1 MGKILSVKQLFKGL
15 KAQSKTMRRKLLFY
29 MCLLV
34 IAGICMFLVILMAVG
49 VFKEGRRRIQQNLN
63 LQLRNSEKD
72 VRELMDFQVGNAIRL
87 SERLKFALENDALS
101 YPYNIGE
108 LEDNTDALKKMQLSI
123 YPLIENALNITRVTG
138 VFAVFDTTVN
148 KNAPGAEDSRSGVY
162 LRVANIS
169 SGNAPEN
176 DIFLFRGDPEVAMQN
191 HIQLHNRWNME
202 FNTKQM
208 EWYKPQIASKN
219 SEENYLWIARH
230 NVPGTWENGIFLSAP
245 IRGNSGENYGLCG
258 LEISNLLFSLRYP
271 ALESGY
277 GEITTVL
284 VPVIDDKLYLSDG
297 LIGQQG
303 IAYLNEVETFDVET
317 GNDFNVYK
325 DGINTYLGMHRI
337 IEGAKDE
344 KGREWAIAVFLS
356 YNDYNEQ
363 IKRQRVKIIIAVLIF
378 IPVMLIA
385 AFVLSHHFVKPIVQG
400 LEELKNDDKC
410 QMRKVFGISEIDAL
424 AEFLEL
430 KNKEYQNGNKID
442 SVLPPEIE
450 ELFNNFIENS
460 KKLTASE
467 YNIMEYYIKGY
478 EIADIPDLVC
488 ISMNTVRKHNRNI
501 YEKLNVK
508 SNDELRLYTDLLKR
522 CGRIVELEREVEE
535 RTYSKN

>member
-1 MGKILSVKQLFKGL
+1 MSKILSVKQLLKGI
-15 KAQSKTMRRKLLFY
+15 KAQSRSMRRKLLFY

-34 IAGICMFLVILMAVG
+34 VAGICTFLVILMAVG
-49 VFKEGRRRIQQNLN
+49 VFKEGRRRIQQNLT
-63 LQLRNSEKD
+63 LQLKNSEKD

-87 SERLKFALENDALS
+87 SERLKFALENDTLS
-101 YPYNIGE
+101 YPYNIEE
-108 LEDNTDALKKMQLSI
+108 LENNADAIKKMQLNI
-123 YPLIENALNITRVTG
+123 YPLIENTLNITRVTG

-148 KNAPGAEDSRSGVY
+148 KNAPGAENSRSGVY

-202 FNTKQM
+202 FNKNQM
-208 EWYKPQIASKN
+208 EWYKSQIVSKN
-219 SEENYLWIARH
+219 TEENYLWIDRH
-230 NVPGTWENGIFLSAP
+230 TVPGTWENGIFLSVP
-245 IRGNSGENYGLCG
+245 IRGNSGGNYGLCG
-258 LEISNLLFSLRYP
+258 LEISNLLFGLRYP
-271 ALESGY
+271 AVESGY
-277 GEITTVL
+277 GEIITAL
-284 VPVIDDKLYLSDG
+284 VPVANNKLNLSDG

-303 IAYLNEVETFDVET
+303 VAYLNGVETFDVEP

-325 DGINTYLGMHRI
+325 SGVCNYLGMHRI

-356 YNDYNEQ
+356 FNDYNEQ
-363 IKRQRVKIIIAVLIF
+363 IARQRLKIIVAVLIF

-385 AFVLSHHFVKPIVQG
+385 AFILSHHFVKPIVKG
-400 LEELKNDDKC
+400 LEDLKNEDAGQVHKIS
-410 QMRKVFGISEIDAL
+410 GISEIDAL

-430 KNKEYQNGNKID
+430 KNKEYQSGNKIE
-442 SVLPPEIE
+442 SALPPEIE
-450 ELFNNFIENS
+450 ELFNNFIENAG
-460 KKLTASE
+460 KLTNSE
-467 YNIMEYYIKGY
+467 YNILEYYIAGY
-478 EIADIPDLVC
+478 EIADVPDLAC
-488 ISMNTVRKHNRNI
+488 ISMNTVRKHNRSI

-522 CGRIVELEREVEE
+522 CGRIAELERETGEHV
-535 RTYSKN
+535 

>member
-1 MGKILSVKQLFKGL
+1 MNKILSVKQLLKGI
-15 KAQSKTMRRKLLFY
+15 KAQSRSMRRKLLFY

-34 IAGICMFLVILMAVG
+34 VAGICTFLVILMAVG
-49 VFKEGRRRIQQNLN
+49 VFKEGRRRIQQNLT
-63 LQLRNSEKD
+63 LQLKNSEKD

-87 SERLKFALENDALS
+87 SERLKFALENEALS
-101 YPYNIGE
+101 YPYNIEE
-108 LEDNTDALKKMQLSI
+108 LENNADALKKMQLNI
-123 YPLIENALNITRVTG
+123 YPLIENTLNITRVTG

-176 DIFLFRGDPEVAMQN
+176 DIFLFRGDSEVAMQN

-208 EWYKPQIASKN
+208 EWYKTQIASKN
-219 SEENYLWIARH
+219 SEENYLWIDRH
-230 NVPGTWENGIFLSAP
+230 TVPGTWENGIFLSVP
-245 IRGNSGENYGLCG
+245 IRGNSGGNYGLCG
-258 LEISNLLFSLRYP
+258 LEISNLLFGLRYP
-271 ALESGY
+271 AVESGY
-277 GEITTVL
+277 GEIITAL
-284 VPVIDDKLYLSDG
+284 VPIADNKLNLSDG

-303 IAYLNEVETFDVET
+303 VAYLNGVETFDVEP

-325 DGINTYLGMHRI
+325 SGVRKYLGMHRI

-344 KGREWAIAVFLS
+344 KGREWGIAVFLS
-356 YNDYNEQ
+356 FNDYNEQ
-363 IKRQRVKIIIAVLIF
+363 IAKQRLKIIIAVLIF

-400 LEELKNDDKC
+400 LEELKNEDAG
-410 QMRKVFGISEIDAL
+410 QTHRVSGISEIDAL

-430 KNKEYQNGNKID
+430 KNKEHQSGNKIE

-450 ELFNNFIENS
+450 ELFNNFIENAG
-460 KKLTASE
+460 KLTNSE
-467 YNIMEYYIKGY
+467 YNILEYYIAGY
-478 EIADIPDLVC
+478 EIADVPDLAC
-488 ISMNTVRKHNRNI
+488 ISMNTVRKHNRSI

-522 CGRIVELEREVEE
+522 CGRIAELERETDEHV
-535 RTYSKN
+535 

>member
-1 MGKILSVKQLFKGL
+1 MLGAL
-15 KAQSKTMRRKLLFY
+15 Y
-29 MCLLV
+29 H
-34 IAGICMFLVILMAVG
+34 VG
-49 VFKEGRRRIQQNLN
+49 V
-63 LQLRNSEKD
+63 
-72 VRELMDFQVGNAIRL
+72 
-87 SERLKFALENDALS
+87 
-101 YPYNIGE
+101 
-108 LEDNTDALKKMQLSI
+108 
-123 YPLIENALNITRVTG
+123 
-138 VFAVFDTTVN
+138 
-148 KNAPGAEDSRSGVY
+148 
-162 LRVANIS
+162 
-169 SGNAPEN
+169 
-176 DIFLFRGDPEVAMQN
+176 
-191 HIQLHNRWNME
+191 
-202 FNTKQM
+202 
-208 EWYKPQIASKN
+208 
-219 SEENYLWIARH
+219 
-230 NVPGTWENGIFLSAP
+230 
-245 IRGNSGENYGLCG
+245 
-258 LEISNLLFSLRYP
+258 
-271 ALESGY
+271 
-277 GEITTVL
+277 
-284 VPVIDDKLYLSDG
+284 
-297 LIGQQG
+297 
-303 IAYLNEVETFDVET
+303 
-317 GNDFNVYK
+317 FNVYK

-344 KGREWAIAVFLS
+344 EGREWAIAVFLS
-356 YNDYNEQ
+356 YKDYNEQ
-363 IKRQRVKIIIAVLIF
+363 IRRQRVKIAVAVLIF

-460 KKLTASE
+460 KKLTTSE

-522 CGRIVELEREVEE
+522 CGRIGELERQTDV
-535 RTYSKN
+535 

>member
-1 MGKILSVKQLFKGL
+1 MSKILSVKQLLKGI
-15 KAQSKTMRRKLLFY
+15 KAQSRSMRRKLLFY

-34 IAGICMFLVILMAVG
+34 VAGICTFLVILMAVG
-49 VFKEGRRRIQQNLN
+49 VFKEGRRRIQQNLT
-63 LQLRNSEKD
+63 LQLKNSEKD

-87 SERLKFALENDALS
+87 SERLKFALENDTLS
-101 YPYNIGE
+101 YPYNIEE
-108 LEDNTDALKKMQLSI
+108 LENNADAIKKMQLNI
-123 YPLIENALNITRVTG
+123 YPLIENTLNITRVTG

-148 KNAPGAEDSRSGVY
+148 KNAPGAENSRSGVY

-202 FNTKQM
+202 FNKNQM
-208 EWYKPQIASKN
+208 EWYKSQIVSKN
-219 SEENYLWIARH
+219 TEENYLWIDRH
-230 NVPGTWENGIFLSAP
+230 TVPGTWENGIFLSVP
-245 IRGNSGENYGLCG
+245 IRGNSGGNYGLCG

-271 ALESGY
+271 AVESRY
-277 GEITTVL
+277 GKMTTAL
-284 VPVIDDKLYLSDG
+284 VPVLKNRLLLSDG

-303 IAYLNEVETFDVET
+303 DAYISGIKEFGIEY
-317 GNDFNVYK
+317 GNDFNIYK
-325 DGINTYLGMHRI
+325 NGTEEYLGMHRI

-356 YNDYNEQ
+356 FNDYNEQ
-363 IKRQRVKIIIAVLIF
+363 IARQRLKIIVAVLIF

-400 LEELKNDDKC
+400 LEELKNEDAG
-410 QMRKVFGISEIDAL
+410 QTHRVSGISEIDAL

-430 KNKEYQNGNKID
+430 KNKENQSGNKIE
-442 SVLPPEIE
+442 SVLPLEIE

-460 KKLTASE
+460 KKLTTSE

-522 CGRIVELEREVEE
+522 CGRITELERETDEPV
-535 RTYSKN
+535 

>member
-87 SERLKFALENDALS
+87 SERLKFALENDVLS

-108 LEDNTDALKKMQLSI
+108 LEDNTDVLKKMQLSI

-219 SEENYLWIARH
+219 SEENYLWIDRH

-277 GEITTVL
+277 
-284 VPVIDDKLYLSDG
+284 DY
-297 LIGQQG
+297 
-303 IAYLNEVETFDVET
+303 
-317 GNDFNVYK
+317 NVYK

-363 IKRQRVKIIIAVLIF
+363 IKRQRVKIVVAILIF

-400 LEELKNDDKC
+400 LEELKNDDKG

-501 YEKLNVK
+501 YETLNVK